1 MNRQVIKMKYKYIL
15 LGNVV
20 AFLAVAAIAT
30 SGYDWKVS
38 ILLGVAG
45 GIIGNY
51 MAFDIWKR
59 ANDMLK
65 TIIDSIGGY
74 VGLKFEDGKVV
85 KVSGEVNM
93 EKLEEMLK
101 DE

>member
-1 MNRQVIKMKYKYIL
+1 MIKVKYKYIL
-15 LGNVV
+15 LGNAV

-30 SGYDWKVS
+30 SGYDWKIS
-38 ILLGVAG
+38 ILLGIAA

-51 MAFDIWKR
+51 MAFDIWKK
-59 ANDMLK
+59 ANETMK

-85 KVSGEVNM
+85 KVSGEVDV
-93 EKLEEMLK
+93 EKLENILK
-101 DE
+101 DDEER

>member
-1 MNRQVIKMKYKYIL
+1 MKYKYIL